1 MIFRAASCATPP
13 HLQCRFTLGESAVLA
28 VVARQVVQ
36 HGACMLTIGHVAAL
50 AGVCRSTVKRAL
62 REAEALGL
70 IRIEERRLTAWRNLP
85 HRITILS
92 LDWNAWLRHR
102 RRGVEFKPYPP
113 RISRRKEGA
122 PSAQRAAEQ
131 GGATRSQR
139 TDRRCRS

>member
-1 MIFRAASCATPP
+1 
-13 HLQCRFTLGESAVLA
+13 LGEAAVLA

-36 HGACMLTIGHVAAL
+36 HGACMLAIGHVAAL

-85 HRITILS
+85 HRITVTS
-92 LDWNAWLRHR
+92 VDWNAWLRHR

-113 RISRRKEGA
+113 RISERIKGA
-122 PSAQRAAEQ
+122 PSAQRAAEKE
-131 GGATRSQR
+131 GAEAPGRTRNRPQVANGR
-139 TDRRCRS
+139 LTLA